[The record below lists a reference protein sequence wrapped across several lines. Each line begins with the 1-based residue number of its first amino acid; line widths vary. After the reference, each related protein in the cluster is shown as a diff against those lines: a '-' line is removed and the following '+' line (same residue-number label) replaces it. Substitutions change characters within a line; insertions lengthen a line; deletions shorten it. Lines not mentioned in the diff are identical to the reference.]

1 MKLSALMIT
10 VAAMAALSGGAALA
24 DATTPP
30 VTMQPIPNP
39 PEKAMA
45 PKASKHH
52 KSHKAAA
59 KPAEA
64 KTDATT
70 PAPDAK

>member
-39 PEKAMA
+39 PEKAM
-45 PKASKHH
+45 PMKTSKHH
-52 KSHKAAA
+52 KSHKAA

-64 KTDATT
+64 KTDTAAA